1 MNRRWLALA
10 TSLGIFALDR
20 GTKWLVETRLESWDT
35 VPVIPNFMNVV
46 RSENPGVA
54 FGIFADTVSQNR
66 TLALVVMS
74 MLAICV
80 LAWLLWRI
88 EKHDRYTAAG
98 IALIFG
104 GALGNVFDRVRS
116 GRVTDFIDVYAG
128 TYHWYVFNLADAA
141 ICTGAGLLILGMFLA
156 ERAVKRREA
165 GA

>member
-10 TSLGIFALDR
+10 TSLGIFGLDR
-20 GTKWLVETRLESWDT
+20 GTKWLVETRLEAWDT
-35 VPVIPNFMNVV
+35 KPVIPGFMNIV

-54 FGIFADTVSQNR
+54 FGIFADAVSQYR
-66 TLALVVMS
+66 TTALVLMS

-80 LAWLLWRI
+80 LAWLVWRI
-88 EKHDRYTAAG
+88 EKHDRLTAAG

-128 TYHWYVFNLADAA
+128 TWHWYIFNVADAA
-141 ICTGAGLLILGMFLA
+141 ICVGAGLLILGMFLT
-156 ERAVKRREA
+156 ERALKRSEA

>member
-10 TSLGIFALDR
+10 TSLGIFVLDR
-20 GTKWLVETRLESWDT
+20 GTKWLVETRLDSSDT
-35 VPVIPNFMNVV
+35 EPVIPGFMNIV

-54 FGIFADTVSQNR
+54 FGIFADTVSQYR
-66 TLALVVMS
+66 TQALVVMS

-98 IALIFG
+98 ISLIFG

-116 GRVTDFIDVYAG
+116 GRVTDFIDVYSG
-128 TYHWYVFNLADAA
+128 THHWYVFNLADAA

-156 ERAVKRREA
+156 ERTAKRSEA